1 VIGLFELNDIINT
14 IIQGDCLETLR
25 QIPDNSIDCVVTS
38 PPYNK
43 HYNRKKMYPADNW
56 SQYCIDYEVFHDDMP
71 ESEYQE
77 WQKEVVR
84 ELVRII
90 KPKGSIFY
98 NHKPRVVNHR
108 VILPT
113 EWLGEF
119 NIRQVLIWDKRV
131 TTQLASIRWLP
142 TVEYI
147 YWITK
152 TNIQPKFYNR
162 SKYKFEIISIA
173 PEKMT
178 EHPASFPKKLVE
190 VLVLNTTDKGD
201 IVLDPFMGSGTTA
214 FVCKKLFRNYIGVEL
229 NPKYIEYSNNKLAS
243 LLF

>member
-1 VIGLFELNDIINT
+1 MFELSSLVNT
-14 IIQGDCLETLR
+14 IIQGDCLETLK
-25 QIPDNSIDCVVTS
+25 QMPDNCIDCVVTS

-43 HYNRKKMYPADNW
+43 GYNRKKMYPADNW
-56 SQYCIDYEVFHDDMP
+56 SQYAIDYEVFHDDMP
-71 ESEYQE
+71 EDEYQE
-77 WQKEVVR
+77 WQKEIMR

-108 VILPT
+108 LILPT

-119 NIRQVLIWDKRV
+119 NIRQVLIWNRKNSP
-131 TTQLASIRWLP
+131 QLASIRWLP
-142 TVEYI
+142 TSEYI

-162 SKYKFEIISIA
+162 SRYKTEVITL
-173 PEKMT
+173 PPRKMKD
-178 EHPASFPKKLVE
+178 HPAPFPEKLVE
-190 VLVLNTTDKGD
+190 ILVQNTTDKND
-201 IVLDPFMGSGTTA
+201 IVLDPFIGSGTTA

-229 NPKYIEYSNNKLAS
+229 NPKYVEFANNRLAS